1 VFHHK
6 PESTM
11 TDHKKLLRLPAVKE
25 ATGLARSTIYALI
38 AKGEFPRPIK
48 LTPKLSAWDAAE
60 IDAWIEARIAG
71 RAPARE
77 AAHV

>member
-1 VFHHK
+1 
-6 PESTM
+6 M

-60 IDAWIEARIAG
+60 IDA
-71 RAPARE
+71 
-77 AAHV
+77 

>member
-1 VFHHK
+1 
-6 PESTM
+6 M

-71 RAPARE
+71 RSPARE